1 MTPATTPLLQ
11 FKNATVIRA
20 GQTVLNN
27 INWTVLKNENWLIIG
42 PMASGKTTLL
52 EAVAGQL
59 PVKSGEAN
67 FTPVDLRIDR
77 WELPKFITLASFRNQ
92 LVNGADFYY
101 QQRYNFVASE
111 QVPTVSRYLG
121 TYDFTDARIK
131 ALRINE
137 LLHLELVKLSNGQTR
152 RVILAKALL
161 SQPALLLL
169 DNPFAGL
176 DTETRADLHQ
186 LIEELLRH
194 RQRIMLTCTYL
205 EDIPQGF
212 THVLYMQH
220 NNIAFQGPL
229 KDGIDFARRSMA
241 ANVMKNTSRS
251 LTALP
256 LSGNTFEKAVELK
269 NVTVRYG
276 SKLVLDN
283 VNWTV
288 KRNEKWALMGKNG
301 SGKSSLLSLLNADN
315 PQAYG
320 NDILLFDE
328 KRTYGRSIWHVKKRI
343 GFFSPEL
350 QAYFNEDL
358 SVIDTLATGYT
369 DTFVPR
375 KNITAEEEQRM
386 HNLLA
391 FYSIEHLS
399 LRRYRHLSS
408 GEQRLILFLRSLVK
422 TVDLLILDEPFQGF
436 DRSLIEQSRML
447 INQYCRDTTLII
459 VTHYR
464 EEIPSCVTK
473 VLTLKEGRVLNN
485 CHMDSEQAD

>member
-1 MTPATTPLLQ
+1 MTLTTAPLLQ
-11 FKNATVIRA
+11 FRNASVFRL

-27 INWTVLKNENWLIIG
+27 INWTVSKNESWLIIG

-52 EAVAGQL
+52 KAIAGQL
-59 PVKSGEAN
+59 PIRSGEAD
-67 FTPVDLRIDR
+67 FTPEDLRIDR

-92 LVNGADFYY
+92 LTNGADFYY
-101 QQRYNFVASE
+101 QQRYNFVSSE

-121 TYDFTDARIK
+121 HYDLADARIK
-131 ALRINE
+131 ALRIHE

-161 SQPALLLL
+161 SQTALLLL

-176 DTETRADLHQ
+176 DTEARADLHY

-194 RQRIMLTCTYL
+194 GQRIMLTCTYL

-212 THVLYMQH
+212 THLLYMQH
-220 NNIAFQGPL
+220 NNIVFQGPL
-229 KDGIDFARRSMA
+229 KAGIDFARRAMS
-241 ANVMKNTSRS
+241 ANVMKHTSS
-251 LTALP
+251 VLTARL
-256 LSGNTFEKAVELK
+256 LSDNTFEKAVELK

-276 SKLVLDN
+276 SKLVLDHI
-283 VNWTV
+283 NWTV
-288 KRNEKWALMGKNG
+288 RRNEKWALMGKNG

-328 KRTYGRSIWHVKKRI
+328 KRTYGRSIWQVKKRI

-358 SVIDTLATGYT
+358 SVFDTLATGYT
-369 DTFVPR
+369 DTFVPK
-375 KNITAEEEQRM
+375 KNLTTEEAQRM
-386 HNLLA
+386 HELLA
-391 FYSIEHLS
+391 FYSIEKLTS
-399 LRRYRHLSS
+399 RRYRHLSS

-447 INQYCRDTTLII
+447 IDQYCRDTTLII
-459 VTHYR
+459 VTHYS

-473 VLTLKEGRVLNN
+473 VLTLEEGKVV
-485 CHMDSEQAD
+485 